1 VPLALGSPRSR
12 RIVPKSVLEQVHDA
26 VLQAIFERRFRPG
39 DRVIESALAKE
50 LGVAQATV
58 NQVLFDLDSKGVVSK
73 TPNKET
79 RISRFSY
86 GEIETLFTIRN
97 TLESLAVEAVAK
109 LADAE
114 TEERL
119 RFWVEEMRTAERN
132 KDTSRFYIADYRFH
146 QQLYQES
153 KNPVIIR
160 ACQAVAVAP
169 FAYLLTGS
177 KDDLIPINYQVMVSD
192 HEEIVDAAMK
202 GPSEAV
208 AVVQS
213 KVEKWL
219 NTDLSYLRDRAQ

>member
-1 VPLALGSPRSR
+1 MPLALSSRTR

-26 VLQAIFERRFRPG
+26 VLQAIFERRVRPG

-58 NQVLFDLDSKGVVSK
+58 NQVLFDLDSKGIVSK

-79 RISRFSY
+79 RINRFSY
-86 GEIETLFTIRN
+86 GEIETLFTIRIA
-97 TLESLAVEAVAK
+97 LESLAVEAVAK
-109 LADAE
+109 NGDAGSE
-114 TEERL
+114 ASL

-132 KDTSRFYIADYRFH
+132 DDTSKFYIADYRFH
-146 QQLYQES
+146 QELYRQS
-153 KNPVIIR
+153 KNPVIVR

-177 KDDLIPINYQVMVSD
+177 KDDLIPINYQVMVTD
-192 HEEIVDAAMK
+192 HEEIVDATMK
-202 GPSEAV
+202 GPTEAV

-213 KVEKWL
+213 KLEKWL
-219 NTDLSYLRDRAQ
+219 NTDLSYLRDRNV